1 MVFAQKQIWLVNFD
15 PAFGHEYRKIRPALI
30 IQDTKYI
37 NIGNLLTVVP
47 ISSKVDKRVELDV
60 LLPKDKNNRLMKDS
74 LVKTYQISSFDKR
87 RFIKYVGICND
98 KVFNSIKKNV
108 TEYLS
113 LSIKRRKKKES
124 YKNSGG

>member
-1 MVFAQKQIWLVNFD
+1 MEFAQKQIWLVNFD
-15 PAFGHEYRKIRPALI
+15 PSFGHEYRKIRPALI

-60 LLPKDKNNRLMKDS
+60 LLPKDKNNRLVKDS

-87 RFIKYVGICND
+87 RFIKYVGICID
-98 KVFNSIKKNV
+98 KVFNSIQKNV

-113 LSIKRRKKKES
+113 LSGKRRKKKER
-124 YKNSGG
+124 G

>member
-30 IQDTKYI
+30 LQDTKYI

-47 ISSKVDKRVELDV
+47 ISSRVEKRVELDV
-60 LLPKDKNNRLMKDS
+60 LLAKDKNNRLVKDS

-87 RFIKYVGICND
+87 RFIKYLGLCD
-98 KVFNSIKKNV
+98 DEVFNSIQKNV
-108 TEYLS
+108 IDYLS
-113 LSIKRRKKKES
+113 LSLEHLKKYS
-124 YKNSGG
+124 